1 MQEETREKAVD
12 KVMKMRTEVA
22 IPSDAT
28 EALLEYGFE
37 LTPHYYI
44 NAFRASQAKIRL
56 MLNVLCLPNQKSVSR
71 VHWSMAPTEAN
82 SYYDPTLNTLFI
94 TAAML
99 SPPFFDMKSPT
110 PTPLP
115 ACNYNRRVVL
125 QLTLCVAG
133 TASPGCTEAWAGS
146 LGMRRVMGST
156 TPATGAVARTAF
168 VFENCCSG
176 SETESRC

>member
-1 MQEETREKAVD
+1 MLQETREKAVE

-28 EALLEYGFE
+28 EALLDYGFE
-37 LTPHYYI
+37 LTPRYYT

-56 MLNVLCLPNQKSVSR
+56 MLSALCHPNQKAVSR

-99 SPPFFDMKSPT
+99 SPPFFDMKCA
-110 PTPLP
+110 LP
-115 ACNYNRRVVL
+115 L
-125 QLTLCVAG
+125 QLQPPMGSAPHAVRAD
-133 TASPGCTEAWAGS
+133 TASRGFMAALAGL
-146 LGMRRVMGST
+146 LGMRPVTAST
-156 TPATGAVARTAF
+156 TLATGCTSPQLRV
-168 VFENCCSG
+168 EWK
-176 SETESRC
+176 